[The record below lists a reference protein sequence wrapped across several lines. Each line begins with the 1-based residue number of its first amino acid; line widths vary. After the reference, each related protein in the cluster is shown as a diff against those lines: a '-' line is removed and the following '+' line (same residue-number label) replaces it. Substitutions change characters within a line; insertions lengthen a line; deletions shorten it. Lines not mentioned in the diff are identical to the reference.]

1 MQKENK
7 KEYDSIKNIIYNLI
21 NEEKLTFPE
30 DKLFYTAIYEG
41 AAKMYDCYLNKQRKY
56 YDAHREHNREYQ
68 RAYQKARRDKAKEV
82 EESK

>member
-1 MQKENK
+1 MTPKELLTK
-7 KEYDSIKNIIYNLI
+7 L
-21 NEEKLTFPE
+21 EEEMHKASPE

-41 AAKMYDCYLNKQRKY
+41 AARMYDCYLNKQRKY

-82 EESK
+82 EK